1 MCIRKAFK
9 ASDEW
14 FSGEE
19 WKNQELI
26 NKSLLTVTLKIHVQS
41 IPRDD
46 TISFS
51 RAAYS

>member
-26 NKSLLTVTLKIHVQS
+26 NKSLLNVTIKIHVQS
-41 IPRDD
+41 MTLFPSVELLIAEM
-46 TISFS
+46 T
-51 RAAYS
+51 